1 MFSILFLCKRDH
13 KRYVFV
19 NNETKMLNSDTHKCQ
34 LEQKFGG
41 KEVSR
46 KTFTSQVNVKRTSI
60 FKL

>member
-13 KRYVFV
+13 KRCVFV

-41 KEVSR
+41 KEVSS
-46 KTFTSQVNVKRTSI
+46 KTFTLQVNVKRTI